1 MTMLFYWL
9 PKLFRISSIVTF
21 PSLFWR
27 NLLEVFY
34 VHLFKLKSENLKE
47 CELFK
52 NAYIKITHDQ
62 IDNACRKDIIYLFF
76 FDQIK

>member
-1 MTMLFYWL
+1 MLFYWL

-47 CELFK
+47 CELK

-62 IDNACRKDIIYLFF
+62 IDNAYRDDITYFYLT
-76 FDQIK
+76 K